1 MAKTLLNFCST
12 DLAKGCVQALEKY
25 SPVLTEIPVME
36 VVGSAHSFNVMKEL
50 VNAGWRTIDQDL
62 GASQALPEKY
72 TVDMKI
78 AQADVKVDRSLT
90 KMGDLAN
97 VRAVETETAMIA
109 MAQKIL
115 DGILYGNAEDNS
127 MNGLTH
133 YIESGFGTKFEGTIT
148 GDVANVDTELE
159 MIYEA
164 IDSVA
169 FARDGVTVIFV
180 SPATHRKLNKL
191 CRNANVTLTK
201 VEAFGTSVMAFD
213 NIPVL
218 VDEAVKDGDIFIVKL
233 GEQFVSLLSNG
244 GLTAEDAGLHG
255 VHYITAVEFIGNL
268 CVKHP
273 KAFALISAPAVMRA
287 KK

>member
-12 DLAKGCVQALEKY
+12 DLARGCVQALEKY
-25 SPVLTEIPVME
+25 SPVLAEIPVVE
-36 VVGSAHSFNVMKEL
+36 VVGSAHSFNVVKEL
-50 VNAGWRTIDQDL
+50 PNAGWRTIDQDL

-72 TVDMKI
+72 TVALKI
-78 AQADVKVDRSLT
+78 SQADVKVDRSLT
-90 KMGDLAN
+90 KMGDIAN
-97 VRAVETETAMIA
+97 VRAVETESAMIA
-109 MAQKIL
+109 MGQKML
-115 DGILYGNAEDNS
+115 TGILYGDAEDNS

-133 YIESGFGTKFEGTIT
+133 YVANGFGTKFEGTIT
-148 GDVANVDTELE
+148 GDIANVDTELE
-159 MIYEA
+159 LLYEA
-164 IDSVA
+164 IDSVS
-169 FARDGVTVIFV
+169 FARDGGCVIFV
-180 SPATHRKLNKL
+180 SPATHRKLSKL

-218 VDEAVKDGDIFIVKL
+218 VDEAVKDDDIFIVKL

-244 GLTAEDAGLHG
+244 GVTAIDAGLHG
-255 VHYITAVEFIGNL
+255 VHYVTAVEFIGNL

-273 KAFALISAPAVMRA
+273 KAFALISAPTVMRA

>member
-12 DLAKGCVQALEKY
+12 DLARGCVQALEKY
-25 SPVLTEIPVME
+25 SPVLSEIPVIE

-50 VNAGWRTIDQDL
+50 PNAGWRSLDQDL
-62 GASQALPEKY
+62 GASQVLPEKY
-72 TVDMKI
+72 TVALKI

-97 VRAVETETAMIA
+97 VRAVETESAMIA
-109 MAQKIL
+109 MGQKML
-115 DGILYGNAEDNS
+115 AGMLYGDATSNS

-133 YIESGFGTKFEGTIT
+133 YVANGFGTKLEGTIT
-148 GDVANVDTELE
+148 GEVATVDAELD
-159 MIYEA
+159 MLYEA

-169 FARDGVTVIFV
+169 FARDGGCVIFV

-244 GLTAEDAGLHG
+244 GVTAEDAGLHG
-255 VHYITAVEFIGNL
+255 VHYVTAVEFIGNL

-273 KAFALISAPAVMRA
+273 KAFALITAPAAMRA